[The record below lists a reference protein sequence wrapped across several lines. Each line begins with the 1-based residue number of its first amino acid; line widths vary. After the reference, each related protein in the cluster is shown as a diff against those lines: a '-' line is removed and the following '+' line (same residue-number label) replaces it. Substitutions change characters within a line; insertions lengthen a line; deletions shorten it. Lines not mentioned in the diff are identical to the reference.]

1 MGKVIRLQVSAA
13 MVLLN
18 VKDCNQVRRQ
28 LFYLPQR
35 LLGIHS

>member
-18 VKDCNQVRRQ
+18 VKDLALKFLRSKQPIGV
-28 LFYLPQR
+28 
-35 LLGIHS
+35 LL